1 MTQSAFKLNQ
11 LILFLFAHI
20 FLEWFDSIACF
31 SFFFLQF
38 MRTSLLFMALHSYL
52 TAYQTPLAIML
63 RKFYFA
69 VLSKSTKWKHFHP
82 NISNR
87 NGLNF
92 EFSLVEFVAFITHWW
107 RKLKMM
113 SKSIHA
119 TSKIN
124 LQVHTIFFWIHILLR
139 TLSSIYQPSQGFFID

>member
-1 MTQSAFKLNQ
+1 MVRFNC
-11 LILFLFAHI
+11 LFLV
-20 FLEWFDSIACF
+20 
-31 SFFFLQF
+31 FFLQF
-38 MRTSLLFMALHSYL
+38 MHTSLLFMALHSYL
-52 TAYQTPLAIML
+52 TAYQTPLAIAL

-107 RKLKMM
+107 RKLRML
-113 SKSIHA
+113 S
-119 TSKIN
+119 N
-124 LQVHTIFFWIHILLR
+124 LYRLRAKLICKCIQFFWTHILLG
-139 TLSSIYQPSQGFFID
+139 TLSSIYQVKAFSSTKFRCVVTMKHHAHCT

>member
-1 MTQSAFKLNQ
+1 MVRFNC
-11 LILFLFAHI
+11 LFLV
-20 FLEWFDSIACF
+20 
-31 SFFFLQF
+31 FFLQF
-38 MRTSLLFMALHSYL
+38 MHTSLLFMALHSYL
-52 TAYQTPLAIML
+52 TAYQTPLAITL

-92 EFSLVEFVAFITHWW
+92 EFSLVEFVAFITQWW
-107 RKLKMM
+107 RKLEMM

-124 LQVHTIFFWIHILLR
+124 LQVHTIFLDTHFVGDTVIDL
-139 TLSSIYQPSQGFFID
+139 PSQGFFID